1 MPDQFHRSY
10 LLAIP
15 TDVPTDAN
23 GRWYNE
29 MSRLL
34 LPLGDGGGGEAV
46 AFVTAADYPAP
57 QFVAPLVRTR

>member
-1 MPDQFHRSY
+1 
-10 LLAIP
+10 LAIP

-46 AFVTAADYPAP
+46 AFVTAADY
-57 QFVAPLVRTR
+57 LRLSS